1 MVGHDRCLCIIIVY
15 WHCVL
20 FAAVVP
26 TANKFNYGP
35 SIGQEAFLCLKET
48 CKLIEIGSAF
58 IVALGHKLR
67 VQVCCELACSSAL
80 QFSSNVLNML
90 LS

>member
-1 MVGHDRCLCIIIVY
+1 MIGASALS
-15 WHCVL
+15 L
-20 FAAVVP
+20 FTGTVFFLQQLSQP
-26 TANKFNYGP
+26 LINLINYRP